1 MRKLYLLMMIVS
13 LGFMK
18 TYAQNVPAGM
28 KYQAVARN
36 TAGELLANR
45 TITLRIEL
53 KGEPVKGSITYYSED
68 HQVTTNQFG
77 LFDLVVGAGKSNSG
91 IFAKIPWSTA

>member
-1 MRKLYLLMMIVS
+1 MKKILLLLIIVLLAFVKS
-13 LGFMK
+13 
-18 TYAQNVPAGM
+18 YIQDVPVVM

-53 KGEPVKGSITYYSED
+53 KGEPAKGSITYYSED

-77 LFDLVVGAGKSNSG
+77 LFDLVVGEGKSNSG
-91 IFAKIPWSTA
+91 IFTNIPWST